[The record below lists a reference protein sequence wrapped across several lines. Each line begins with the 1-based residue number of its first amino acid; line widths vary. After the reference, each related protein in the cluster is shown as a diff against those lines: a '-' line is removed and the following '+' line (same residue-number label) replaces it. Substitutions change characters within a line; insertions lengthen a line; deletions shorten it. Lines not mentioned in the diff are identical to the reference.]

1 MDWSLRKKRLSSMLR
16 SMKVW
21 ESKNKN
27 KEKRNIR
34 LMRNI
39 IASIRE
45 KTLILSS
52 TITQLKSKKKRKSV
66 KEENNFSKKLEV
78 CLSFQKKEMMMTLW
92 KNRLQK
98 VLQKVELK
106 IKKKKNKALM
116 AQSKRKNQNMSW
128 TQLPI
133 LENLVTNIWGL
144 WEAKINLLWVK
155 VWVYLKSTNRWWVVQ
170 STRTTWPKQKFT

>member
-1 MDWSLRKKRLSSMLR
+1 
-16 SMKVW
+16 
-21 ESKNKN
+21 
-27 KEKRNIR
+27 
-34 LMRNI
+34 MRNI

-116 AQSKRKNQNMSW
+116 AQSKRKNQNMS
-128 TQLPI
+128 
-133 LENLVTNIWGL
+133 
-144 WEAKINLLWVK
+144 
-155 VWVYLKSTNRWWVVQ
+155 
-170 STRTTWPKQKFT
+170 

>member
-1 MDWSLRKKRLSSMLR
+1 
-16 SMKVW
+16 
-21 ESKNKN
+21 
-27 KEKRNIR
+27 
-34 LMRNI
+34 MRNI

-116 AQSKRKNQNMSW
+116 AQ
-128 TQLPI
+128 
-133 LENLVTNIWGL
+133 
-144 WEAKINLLWVK
+144 
-155 VWVYLKSTNRWWVVQ
+155 
-170 STRTTWPKQKFT
+170 

>member
-1 MDWSLRKKRLSSMLR
+1 
-16 SMKVW
+16 
-21 ESKNKN
+21 
-27 KEKRNIR
+27 
-34 LMRNI
+34 MRNI

-116 AQSKRKNQNMSW
+116 AQGKRKNQNMS
-128 TQLPI
+128 
-133 LENLVTNIWGL
+133 
-144 WEAKINLLWVK
+144 
-155 VWVYLKSTNRWWVVQ
+155 
-170 STRTTWPKQKFT
+170 